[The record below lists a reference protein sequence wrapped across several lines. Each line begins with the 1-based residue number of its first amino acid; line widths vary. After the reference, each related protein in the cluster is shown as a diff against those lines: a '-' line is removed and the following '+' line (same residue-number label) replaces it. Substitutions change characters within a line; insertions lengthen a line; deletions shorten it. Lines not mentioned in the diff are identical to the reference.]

1 MVPAAEAVNS
11 KNRGAHSALVEAAER
26 LVSVPDAAAFLSVS
40 EVTIRRNLTNKK
52 LRRFKVGGRTL
63 IKVGDLMALVKE
75 IK

>member
-1 MVPAAEAVNS
+1 MVPVAEAVNN
-11 KNRGAHSALVEAAER
+11 KNSGAHSALIEAAER
-26 LVSVPDAAAFLSVS
+26 LVSVPDGADLLSVS
-40 EVTIRRNLTNKK
+40 QVTIRRYLTQKK